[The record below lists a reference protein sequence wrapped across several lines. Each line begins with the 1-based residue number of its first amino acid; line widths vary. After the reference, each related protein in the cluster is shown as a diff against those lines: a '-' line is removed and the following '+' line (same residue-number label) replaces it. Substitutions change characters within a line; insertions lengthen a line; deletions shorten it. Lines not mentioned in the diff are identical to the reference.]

1 MLEVALLDKHC
12 EVDSSEEKAL
22 LKQRLAS
29 LMTPEGMDRNELKH

>member
-1 MLEVALLDKHC
+1 MLEVALIDKHC
-12 EVDSSEEKAL
+12 EVEGAEDKAL